1 MDNPN
6 TRINPRRGLLGI
18 SPVILFLALYV
29 VVSACVGDFYRMP
42 FSVALLCASAWGV
55 AISAG
60 SLADRVATYSK
71 AAAHPNIIYMVW
83 IFILAGAF
91 ASLAKEIGA
100 VEATVELALRL
111 LPSSMVVPG
120 IFVAACFISLAV
132 GTSVGTVVA
141 LTPLAVEIAAVSDGS
156 AAFMVAVVIGGAFF
170 GDNLSFISDTT
181 IAATRSQGCDMA
193 DKFRANIWLALPAA
207 AVTLAVYLVENSMT
221 PVAQVA
227 DAGHPSV
234 WLVLPYLIVIVAAV
248 ARMNVT
254 LVLSG
259 GIVAAMVVGMAHGHS
274 PLSLCGFMG
283 SGIESMGGLIVVTLM
298 SAGMLGLVKANGGI
312 DWLLQVLTARVRGKR
327 GAQGCVALL
336 VSLVN
341 LCTANNTV
349 AIITVGPLSKEISR
363 RFGITPRKSASLLD
377 TCSCIVQCL
386 IPYGAQT
393 LLACS
398 LAGLSP
404 AEPFR
409 YLYYPW
415 ALAVAVIVSI
425 MVKGGRK

>member
-1 MDNPN
+1 M
-6 TRINPRRGLLGI
+6 
-18 SPVILFLALYV
+18 LYV
-29 VVSACVGDFYRMP
+29 VVSAYVGDFYKMP

-55 AISAG
+55 AISKG
-60 SLADRVATYSK
+60 KLVERIEVYSK
-71 AAAHPNIIYMVW
+71 AAAHSNIIYMIW

-91 ASLAKEIGA
+91 ASLAREIGA
-100 VEATVELALRL
+100 VEATVELTLRL

-120 IFVAACFISLAV
+120 MFVAACFISLAV

-141 LTPLAVEIAAVSDGS
+141 LTPLAVEIAEVSGGS
-156 AAFMVAVVIGGAFF
+156 PAFMVAVVLGGAFF

-193 DKFRANIWLALPAA
+193 DKFKANIWLALPAA
-207 AVTLAVYLVENSMT
+207 VVTLAVYMVENVIT
-221 PVAQVA
+221 PVAPV
-227 DAGHPSV
+227 HPGATLSP
-234 WLVLPYLIVIVAAV
+234 WLVVPYLIVIVTAI
-248 ARMNVT
+248 ARLNVT
-254 LVLSG
+254 LVLTG
-259 GIVAAMVVGMAHGHS
+259 GTVAALIIGLAQGHDV
-274 PLSLCGFMG
+274 LELCGFMG
-283 SGIESMGGLIVVTLM
+283 GGIESMGGLIVITLM
-298 SAGMLGLVKANGGI
+298 SAGMLGLVKACGGI
-312 DWLLQVLTARVRGKR
+312 DWLLQVMTARVSGKR
-327 GAQGCVALL
+327 GGQACIALL

-349 AIITVGPLSKEISR
+349 AIITVGSLSREIAR
-363 RFGITPRKSASLLD
+363 RFGISPRKSASLLD

-404 AEPFR
+404 AAPFR

-415 ALAVAVIVSI
+415 ALAAGVIVSI
-425 MVKGGRK
+425 IVTRSRR

>member
-181 IAATRSQGCDMA
+181 D
-193 DKFRANIWLALPAA
+193 
-207 AVTLAVYLVENSMT
+207 
-221 PVAQVA
+221 
-227 DAGHPSV
+227 
-234 WLVLPYLIVIVAAV
+234 
-248 ARMNVT
+248 
-254 LVLSG
+254 
-259 GIVAAMVVGMAHGHS
+259 
-274 PLSLCGFMG
+274 
-283 SGIESMGGLIVVTLM
+283 
-298 SAGMLGLVKANGGI
+298 
-312 DWLLQVLTARVRGKR
+312 
-327 GAQGCVALL
+327 
-336 VSLVN
+336 
-341 LCTANNTV
+341 
-349 AIITVGPLSKEISR
+349 
-363 RFGITPRKSASLLD
+363 RKS
-377 TCSCIVQCL
+377 V
-386 IPYGAQT
+386 
-393 LLACS
+393 
-398 LAGLSP
+398 
-404 AEPFR
+404 
-409 YLYYPW
+409 
-415 ALAVAVIVSI
+415 V
-425 MVKGGRK
+425 